1 MKKLLFTGA
10 FLLAAVAAF
19 NVVANDT
26 IETEKFIEEASA
38 KGLAEIETARM
49 ALKKSDS
56 TGVKQ
61 FAQKMIDE
69 HTAAN
74 KELATIARNKN
85 LETADDVELMNK
97 AKALILRQRDGESF
111 DVAYANNQVS
121 AHEQTVELF
130 KKASRSKDREIKS
143 YAEKMLPK
151 LEGHLRMAR
160 DLVVTTKAAETND
173 QADHG
178 QMNTN
183 RDSTTPNRT
192 VPEDARSNTTGDT
205 TRDKTDGP
213 DTRTGVGTVPPT
225 QYSE

>member
-26 IETEKFIEEASA
+26 IETEDFVEEASA
-38 KGLAEIETARM
+38 KSLAEIETAKI
-49 ALKKSDS
+49 ALNKSTS
-56 TGVKQ
+56 SQVKE
-61 FAQKMIDE
+61 FARKMVDA

-74 KELATIARNKN
+74 RELAAIARDKN

-97 AKALILRQRDGESF
+97 AKALILRQREGESF

-121 AHEQTVELF
+121 GHEQTVELF
-130 KKASRSKDREIKS
+130 RKATRSKDREIKS

-151 LEGHLRMAR
+151 LETHLQMAR
-160 DLVVTTKAAETND
+160 DLVVTTKAADESD
-173 QADHG
+173 REE
-178 QMNTN
+178 MNS
-183 RDSTTPNRT
+183 DSTTPNRA
-192 VPEDARSNTTGDT
+192 VPNDARKNTTNEL
-205 TRDKTDGP
+205 
-213 DTRTGVGTVPPT
+213 DTRSGAGSVPPT

>member
-26 IETEKFIEEASA
+26 IETEDFVEEASA
-38 KGLAEIETARM
+38 KGLAEIETAKI
-49 ALKKSDS
+49 ALNKSDS
-56 TGVKQ
+56 ASVKQ
-61 FAQKMIDE
+61 FAQKMIDD

-74 KELATIARNKN
+74 KELATLARSKN

-121 AHEQTVELF
+121 AHQQTIELF
-130 KKASRSKDREIKS
+130 KKASRSKDRDIKS
-143 YAEKMLPK
+143 YADKTLPK
-151 LEGHLRMAR
+151 LENHLQMAR
-160 DLVVTTKAAETND
+160 DLVNTTKAAETNSRSD
-173 QADHG
+173 QG
-178 QMNTN
+178 QISPN
-183 RDSTTPNRT
+183 RESTTPNRT
-192 VPEDARSNTTGDT
+192 VPEDARENTTNDL
-205 TRDKTDGP
+205 KES
-213 DTRTGVGTVPPT
+213 TGVGTVPPT